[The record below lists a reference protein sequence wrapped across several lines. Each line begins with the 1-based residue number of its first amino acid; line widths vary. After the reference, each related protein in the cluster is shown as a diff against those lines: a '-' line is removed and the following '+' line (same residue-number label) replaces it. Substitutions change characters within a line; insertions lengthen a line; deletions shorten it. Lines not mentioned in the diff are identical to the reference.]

1 MSFKIFVINLDSSV
15 DRIENMQAQCNELG
29 IEFERVS
36 AVRGKNL
43 SSAEKAV
50 VYNRDVNL
58 AKYDKE
64 LNDGEIGCYM
74 SHARCWEQI
83 LIQKLDYALILED
96 DAILTPE
103 ITAYIAK
110 LADSSTEW
118 DYIKLSHGR
127 KPKSILNAI
136 DLGDGLSLGQ
146 CIKLPSTTTGQF
158 VSQTGAKKLLQHAY
172 PIARPIDI
180 DIQFWY
186 EKSLRSFVVRPFPI
200 LNGDFGSEINQVTD
214 RRQVDKRQFAR
225 IWQKAKFELN
235 LLLHRG
241 RLGALPLSLV
251 KQAKTK

>member
-43 SSAEKAV
+43 SNDEKAA
-50 VYNRDVNL
+50 VYNLDVNL
-58 AKYDKE
+58 AKYDKV

-74 SHARCWEQI
+74 SHAKCWEQI
-83 LIQKLDYALILED
+83 VVQNLDYALILED

-103 ITAYIAK
+103 ITGYIAK
-110 LADSSTEW
+110 LADSTQEW

-146 CIKLPSTTTGQF
+146 CIKLPSTTTGQL
-158 VSQTGAKKLLQHAY
+158 VSLAGAKKLLQHAY

-214 RRQVDKRQFAR
+214 RREVDKRQLAR

-235 LLLHRG
+235 LLLHRS
-241 RLGALPLSLV
+241 RLGALPQSLV
-251 KQAKTK
+251 KHANSK

>member
-15 DRIENMQAQCNELG
+15 DRIENMQAQCSKLG

-43 SSAEKAV
+43 SSAEKAA

-110 LADSSTEW
+110 LAGSNSEW

-127 KPKSILNAI
+127 KPKNILNAI
-136 DLGDGLSLGQ
+136 DLGDGLFLGQ

-158 VSQTGAKKLLQHAY
+158 VSLAGAKKLLEHAY

-214 RRQVDKRQFAR
+214 RRQMDKRQLAR
-225 IWQKAKFELN
+225 IWQKMKFELN
-235 LLLHRG
+235 LLINRG
-241 RLGALPLSLV
+241 RLGALPKSLL
-251 KQAKTK
+251 K

>member
-15 DRIENMQAQCNELG
+15 DRIESMQAQCNELG
-29 IEFERVS
+29 LVFERIS

-43 SSAEKAV
+43 SSDEKAA
-50 VYNRDVNL
+50 VYNRAVNL

-83 LIQKLDYALILED
+83 VAQDIDYALILED

-103 ITAYIAK
+103 IKGFIAK
-110 LADSSTEW
+110 LADSTQEW

-127 KPKSILNAI
+127 KPKNILNAI

-146 CIKLPSTTTGQF
+146 CIKLPSTTTGQL
-158 VSQTGAKKLLQHAY
+158 VSLAGANKLLEHAY

-214 RRQVDKRQFAR
+214 RRQVDRRQFAR
-225 IWQKAKFELN
+225 IWQKVKFEIN
-235 LLLHRG
+235 LFLKRG
-241 RLGALPLSLV
+241 RLGVLPKSLL
-251 KQAKTK
+251 K

>member
-15 DRIENMQAQCNELG
+15 DRIESMQAQCNELG
-29 IEFERVS
+29 LVFERIS

-43 SSAEKAV
+43 SSDEKAA
-50 VYNRDVNL
+50 VYNRAVNL

-83 LIQKLDYALILED
+83 VAQDIDYALILED

-103 ITAYIAK
+103 LKDFIAK
-110 LADSSTEW
+110 LADSTQEW

-127 KPKSILNAI
+127 KPKNILNAI

-146 CIKLPSTTTGQF
+146 CIKLPSTTTGQL
-158 VSQTGAKKLLQHAY
+158 VSLAGAKKLLEHAY

-225 IWQKAKFELN
+225 IWQKVKFEIN
-235 LLLHRG
+235 LFLKRD
-241 RLGALPLSLV
+241 RLGALPKSLL
-251 KQAKTK
+251 K

>member
-1 MSFKIFVINLDSSV
+1 
-15 DRIENMQAQCNELG
+15 MQAQCNELG
-29 IEFERVS
+29 LVFERIS

-43 SSAEKAV
+43 SSDEKAA
-50 VYNRDVNL
+50 VYNRAVNL

-83 LIQKLDYALILED
+83 VAQNLD

-103 ITAYIAK
+103 IKGFIAK
-110 LADSSTEW
+110 LADSTQEW

-127 KPKSILNAI
+127 KPKNILNAI

-146 CIKLPSTTTGQF
+146 CIKLPSTTTGQL
-158 VSQTGAKKLLQHAY
+158 VSLAGANKLLEHAY

-214 RRQVDKRQFAR
+214 RRQVDRRQFAR
-225 IWQKAKFELN
+225 IWQKVKFEIN
-235 LLLHRG
+235 LFLKRG
-241 RLGALPLSLV
+241 RLGVLPKSLL
-251 KQAKTK
+251 K

>member
-15 DRIENMQAQCNELG
+15 DRIENMQAQCAKLG

-43 SSAEKAV
+43 SKDEKAA

-83 LIQKLDYALILED
+83 VAQDLDYALILED

-103 ITAYIAK
+103 ITSFIAK
-110 LADSSTEW
+110 LAESTQEW

-127 KPKSILNAI
+127 KPKNILNAI

-158 VSQTGAKKLLQHAY
+158 VSLTGAKKLLQHAY

-225 IWQKAKFELN
+225 IWQKIKFELN
-235 LLLHRG
+235 LLINRG
-241 RLGALPLSLV
+241 RLGALPKSLL
-251 KQAKTK
+251 K

>member
-1 MSFKIFVINLDSSV
+1 MSFNIFVINLDSSV

-29 IEFERVS
+29 LTFERVS

-43 SSAEKAV
+43 SSDEKAA
-50 VYNRDVNL
+50 VYNRAVNL

-83 LIQKLDYALILED
+83 VAQNLDYALILED

-103 ITAYIAK
+103 IKGYIAK
-110 LADSSTEW
+110 LADSSQEW
-118 DYIKLSHGR
+118 DYIKLSYGR

-146 CIKLPSTTTGQF
+146 CIKLPSTTTGQL
-158 VSQTGAKKLLQHAY
+158 VSLAGAKKLLEHAF

-225 IWQKAKFELN
+225 IWQKVKFEIN
-235 LLLHRG
+235 LFLKRG
-241 RLGALPLSLV
+241 RLAALPKSLL
-251 KQAKTK
+251 K